1 MQPAAV
7 FATISS
13 VRLLPVIVVQDANDT
28 PPLAAALKAGGL
40 RCAEI
45 TFRSAAAADAI
56 RAIADDPDMVVGAG
70 TVLRASQLEEAVGAG
85 ARFIVTPGFSRE
97 VVQLAQ
103 EAAVP
108 VFPGVATATEVQ
120 MALDQGVDVVKF
132 FPAEAMGGVATLKA
146 LAGPFPMVR
155 FIPTGGI
162 NLERLK
168 SYLELKSVLAVGGS
182 WMVAPELLKE
192 KRFDEV
198 SRLAAEAAALVRG
211 LTGPSAGSAM
221 MARP

>member
-1 MQPAAV
+1 VQPTAV
-7 FATISS
+7 LATISS
-13 VRLLPVIVVQDANDT
+13 GRLLPVIVVQDANDA
-28 PPLAAALKAGGL
+28 PPLATALKAGGL
-40 RCAEI
+40 SCAEI

-56 RAIADDPDMVVGAG
+56 RAMADDPDMVVGAG

-146 LAGPFPMVR
+146 LGGPFPMVR

-182 WMVAPELLKE
+182 WMVAPELLRD

-198 SRLAAEAAALVRG
+198 SRLAAEAAALVG
-211 LTGPSAGSAM
+211 DLSGPSAGSAT
-221 MARP
+221 MAQP

>member
-1 MQPAAV
+1 
-7 FATISS
+7 
-13 VRLLPVIVVQDANDT
+13 
-28 PPLAAALKAGGL
+28 
-40 RCAEI
+40 
-45 TFRSAAAADAI
+45 
-56 RAIADDPDMVVGAG
+56 MVVGAG

>member
-1 MQPAAV
+1 MGV
-7 FATISS
+7 FST
-13 VRLLPVIVVQDANDT
+13 VRCGHGCTQ
-28 PPLAAALKAGGL
+28 AGGL

-45 TFRSAAAADAI
+45 TFRSAAATDAI

-70 TVLRASQLEEAVGAG
+70 TVLRASQLEEAVAAG

-146 LAGPFPMVR
+146 LGGPFPMVR

-182 WMVAPELLKE
+182 WMVAPELLKD